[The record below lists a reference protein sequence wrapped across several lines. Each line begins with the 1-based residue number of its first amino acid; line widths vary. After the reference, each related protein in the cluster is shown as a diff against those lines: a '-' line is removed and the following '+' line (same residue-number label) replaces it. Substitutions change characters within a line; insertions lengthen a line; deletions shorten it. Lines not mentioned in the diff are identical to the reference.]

1 MKIKYLLTTLFA
13 LLISIS
19 SCDKDF
25 EEINTNPILATDLD
39 PLYMFTEAQR
49 VSDVSTYHYQGEIV
63 QQIVTPYGGVLEG
76 GNRNTV
82 NDANSNAMFNTLY
95 QTPIRNLVDAMKKLE
110 GNASR
115 TNLYSMC
122 RIWKAYC
129 FQLLVDTYGD
139 VPYSEA
145 GLGFL
150 EANFLPKY
158 DNQETI
164 YEDILKEYEQAT
176 DALDP
181 SKDVVKEMF
190 FNGDIA
196 KWKKLG
202 NSLLLRAGMRYT
214 KLNPAKAKQ
223 IVEKAVNPS
232 RGGVMT
238 SNADNV
244 FIQYNSTF
252 SYGTGNMLNSTER
265 HNYYVGEPFV
275 DFLKSTNDPRAKYTL
290 IKYEFPYNPL
300 ESAGATNNN
309 LADQQGMP
317 YGYDEN
323 SIASAPGFPGK
334 IGAAFAYSQYNRA
347 TVGKIDGR
355 SWLVT
360 YALTELLLA
369 EACQRGFITTG
380 TAQEHYEAGI
390 RASMEQNNS
399 LFGASYAI
407 TSDEVDTYLA
417 QVEVAFDPERALEQ
431 INEQYWVASCMNW
444 AETWANF
451 RRSGY
456 PQLSPNPYQGADPSV
471 NTPSA
476 GGFIHR
482 LPYPLREKTVNTANV
497 EAASSRIGGDNLGV
511 RIFWDIQ

>member
-1 MKIKYLLTTLFA
+1 MKIKYLLSTLFA
-13 LLISIS
+13 LLFVIS
-19 SCDKDF
+19 SCDRDF
-25 EEINTNPILATDLD
+25 EKINTNPILATDLD
-39 PLYMFTEAQR
+39 PLYLFTEAQR
-49 VSDVSTYHYQGEIV
+49 VADVSTYHYQGEIV

-95 QTPIRNLVDAMKKLE
+95 QSPVRNLVDALRKLE
-110 GNASR
+110 GNPAR
-115 TNLYSMC
+115 TNLYNMC

-139 VPYSEA
+139 VPYTEA
-145 GLGFL
+145 GLGFIN
-150 EANFLPKY
+150 ANFLPKY
-158 DNQETI
+158 DDQKAI

-181 SKDVVKEMF
+181 AKDVVKEMF

-214 KLNPAKAKQ
+214 KLNPDKAKQ

-232 RGGVMT
+232 RGGVMS

-244 FIQYNSTF
+244 YLQYNPTY

-275 DFLKSTNDPRAKYTL
+275 DYLKSTNDPRARYIL

-300 ESAGATNNN
+300 ETAGATNNN
-309 LADQQGMP
+309 LEDQQGMP

-323 SIASAPGFPGK
+323 SISSAPGFPGK

-369 EACQRGFITTG
+369 EACHRDFITTG
-380 TAQEHYEAGI
+380 TALSHYEAGI
-390 RASMEQNNS
+390 RAAMEQNNN
-399 LFGASYAI
+399 LFGPAYAI
-407 TSDEVDTYLA
+407 TPDEINDYLA
-417 QVEVAFDPERALEQ
+417 QTEIAFDPAKALKQ
-431 INEQYWVASCMNW
+431 INEQYWVSSCMNW
-444 AETWANF
+444 AENWANF

-456 PQLSPNPYQGADPSV
+456 PQLSPINYRGEDPSV
-471 NTPSA
+471 QTPSA

-497 EAASSRIGGDNLGV
+497 NAAATNIGGDNLGTRV
-511 RIFWDIQ
+511 FWDVQ